1 MIPFREFIKEDG
13 DWEYSQNA
21 GSRTHV
27 FTHKTTGDRIHVSN
41 STVYGKVKNSRLR
54 DPSKTKWVMEVDH
67 WPKDAKYH
75 TRILSKSVPRAESPD
90 ARERKNKVAQSAIK
104 HVQKHHGADIS
115 KAMQW
120 I

>member
-13 DWEYSQNA
+13 SWEHTQNP

-27 FTHKTTGDRIHVSN
+27 FTHSVTGDRIHVHS

-54 DPSKTKWVMEVDH
+54 DPAKTKWIMEIDH

-75 TRILSKSVPRAESPD
+75 SRVISKSVPRAENMD
-90 ARERKNKVAQSAIK
+90 AKERKDKVAQSAIK
-104 HVQKHHGADIS
+104 HVQKHHGVDIS
-115 KAMQW
+115 KALQW